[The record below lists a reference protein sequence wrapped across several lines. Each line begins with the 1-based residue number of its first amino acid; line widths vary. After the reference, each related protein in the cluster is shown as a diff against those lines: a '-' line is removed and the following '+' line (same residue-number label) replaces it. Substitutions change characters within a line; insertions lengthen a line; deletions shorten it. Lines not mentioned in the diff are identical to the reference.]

1 MNRKQVLNNATLA
14 IQNEKIIFIGKN
26 PPANMS
32 AETKINARGK
42 VALPGLVNCHTH
54 VPMTLFRGLAED
66 QPLNDWLKQTMWPL
80 EAKLRSQHVYAGAL
94 LGCLEMIKGGTTCFA
109 DMYFHEDKVAA
120 AVEKSGLRGV
130 LAEGIIEGNDER
142 RGMRLFQ
149 KSVDFVR
156 DFNGHADGRV
166 SVMLAP
172 HSAYNCSAEL
182 LSRIGEEASKLKVGV
197 HIHLSESD
205 VMFRE
210 LKKKLGVSEVQFLD
224 GIGFFNN
231 HVLAAHCIRLSKSD
245 MQILARHAAGVAYV
259 PVSNMKLG
267 LGIAKAKNLIDLGV
281 NVGFG
286 TDGPASNNS
295 LDMFETMKTGAL
307 LQKLLYENPTV
318 LSAFE
323 TLQMAT
329 LNGAKAL
336 GIDKHVGSLEVGKKA
351 DIILVDLSKPHL
363 KPLHDVCAS
372 LVYSAHASDVDTTI
386 VNGQV
391 LMENR
396 HVMTLDEEAVMED
409 ADRALS
415 GLL

>member
-1 MNRKQVLNNATLA
+1 MNRKEILENATLA
-14 IQNEKIIFIGKN
+14 IENGKIVFIGKN
-26 PPANMS
+26 PPANIS
-32 AETKINARGK
+32 AETKINVKGK
-42 VALPGLVNCHTH
+42 VALPGLINCHTH
-54 VPMTLFRGLAED
+54 VPMTLFRGMAED
-66 QPLNDWLKQTMWPL
+66 RPLDDWLKRTIWPL
-80 EAKLRSQHVYAGAL
+80 EAKLRPEHVYAGAL
-94 LGCLEMIKGGTTCFA
+94 LGCLEIIKGGTTCLA

-156 DFNGHADGRV
+156 DFNGHADGRI

-172 HSAYNCSAEL
+172 HSAYACGSEL
-182 LSRIGEEASKLKVGV
+182 LSRISKEASELKVGV

-205 VMFRE
+205 AMFR
-210 LKKKLGVSEVQFLD
+210 KLGEKHGISEVQFLD
-224 GIGFFNN
+224 SMGFFNN
-231 HVLAAHCIRLSKSD
+231 HVLAAHCICLSEMDMQVLSK
-245 MQILARHAAGVAYV
+245 HGVNVAYV

-267 LGIAKAKNLIDLGV
+267 LDIAKAKSLLDLNV

-307 LQKLLYENPTV
+307 LQKLLYEDPAV
-318 LSAFE
+318 LPAFE

-336 GIDKHVGSLEVGKKA
+336 GIDKHVGSLEAGKRA
-351 DIILVDLSKPHL
+351 DLILVDFSKPHL
-363 KPLHDVCAS
+363 KPLHDVYAS
-372 LVYSAHASDVDTTI
+372 LVYSAHAGDVDTVI
-386 VNGQV
+386 VNGQI

-396 HVMTLDEEAVMED
+396 HVTMLDEEAIMED
-409 ADRALS
+409 ADKAFSSLI
-415 GLL
+415 

>member
-1 MNRKQVLNNATLA
+1 M
-14 IQNEKIIFIGKN
+14 
-26 PPANMS
+26 
-32 AETKINARGK
+32 
-42 VALPGLVNCHTH
+42 
-54 VPMTLFRGLAED
+54 
-66 QPLNDWLKQTMWPL
+66 
-80 EAKLRSQHVYAGAL
+80 
-94 LGCLEMIKGGTTCFA
+94 
-109 DMYFHEDKVAA
+109 
-120 AVEKSGLRGV
+120 
-130 LAEGIIEGNDER
+130 
-142 RGMRLFQ
+142 
-149 KSVDFVR
+149 
-156 DFNGHADGRV
+156 
-166 SVMLAP
+166 
-172 HSAYNCSAEL
+172 
-182 LSRIGEEASKLKVGV
+182 
-197 HIHLSESD
+197 HLSESD
-205 VMFRE
+205 AMFR
-210 LKKKLGVSEVQFLD
+210 KLGEKHGISEVQFLD
-224 GIGFFNN
+224 SMGFFNN
-231 HVLAAHCIRLSKSD
+231 HVLAAHCIRLSEMD
-245 MQILARHAAGVAYV
+245 MLVLSKHGVNVAYV

-295 LDMFETMKTGAL
+295 LDMFETMKAGAL